1 MRFSERYSDL
11 ILQKISDCDKEINSD
26 VGKGLL
32 LVKMDFKLKNNID
45 PTIIFKETVNANF
58 SANPQW
64 VEYLVL
70 SPGKF
75 FNLINA

>member
-45 PTIIFKETVNANF
+45 PTIIFKETVNANL

-64 VEYLVL
+64 VECLVL
-70 SPGKF
+70 SPGK
-75 FNLINA
+75 